1 MAKVVTHFHVDAPP
15 DRVFELGANAE
26 RFPEWQTNLVEVK
39 DVTGKLDHVG
49 AAYTGV
55 MKIAGRRLEARWE
68 VARIEKPS
76 YTELR
81 GSAPGGGRAT
91 MITRS
96 EPAGGGSDCTFELDY
111 ELPGGFIGD
120 LAFKLFAERS
130 VERDV
135 RHSNEN
141 FKAIVEAEVPVH
153 A

>member
-1 MAKVVTHFHVDAPP
+1 MAHIVTHFHVDAPP

-26 RFPEWQTNLVEVK
+26 RIPEWNASVTEVK

-49 AAYTGV
+49 AAYTAV
-55 MKIAGRRLEARWE
+55 MKIAGRRLEGRWE
-68 VARIEKPS
+68 VVKIERPS

-91 MITRS
+91 LITRNT
-96 EPAGGGSDCTFELDY
+96 PAGGGCDCSGELDY

-141 FKAIVEAEVPVH
+141 FKAIIEAEVPVH